1 MSGCIICKP
10 AVRESSKMKLPMKKV
25 IADNILFSFFDC
37 THANCL
43 LSISFGDFKT
53 MKFIVPNLTAL
64 IAGNIRE
71 QEVFFT
77 GTLEKAARNDQGLVR
92 GWRQRFF
99 QLNTTSLSYFTKP
112 RGDRKGIIRVLG
124 GGVRRMEASETG
136 ALCCYSVCCVFCGGV
151 IICSVL
157 WC

>member
-1 MSGCIICKP
+1 MKIGNQNSN
-10 AVRESSKMKLPMKKV
+10 SSIFYFYFKLSLTNS
-25 IADNILFSFFDC
+25 NI
-37 THANCL
+37 TQL
-43 LSISFGDFKT
+43 LHT
-53 MKFIVPNLTAL
+53 
-64 IAGNIRE
+64 GNIRE

-124 GGVRRMEASETG
+124 GGVRRMDASETG
-136 ALCCYSVCCVFCGGV
+136 VFFANMCVECFVVVVVGVFFFLFCNVVYIEIHIFTAGKLFVGIVFCLHRAR
-151 IICSVL
+151 I
-157 WC
+157 

>member
-1 MSGCIICKP
+1 MLLY
-10 AVRESSKMKLPMKKV
+10 KLHHP
-25 IADNILFSFFDC
+25 
-37 THANCL
+37 
-43 LSISFGDFKT
+43 IS
-53 MKFIVPNLTAL
+53 
-64 IAGNIRE
+64 GNIRE

-124 GGVRRMEASETG
+124 GGVRRMDASETG
-136 ALCCYSVCCVFCGGV
+136 AFFCCYSVCCVFVWVCFIFWFCTV
-151 IICSVL
+151 TISFTTVFITNMLIIIRFYSL
-157 WC
+157 RLYHEKYLIHFSLLHFILSS